1 MFTRT
6 EKSAPRSAHKLSQAL
21 MAAAVSALALTALP
35 VGAQGSSGDT
45 GYGSSANGAMV
56 ARDDSKMMAD
66 LAHAN
71 IAEIEAGKMAL
82 EKSKSEDVRKFA
94 QQMIDEH
101 TSALKELQTL
111 AQAKGVKL
119 PEGTDLKH
127 KTTALA
133 LKVMTGTTFDN
144 QYMKRAG
151 VKDHEQTFL
160 LLKKMEHSAKDAE
173 LKAMATKML
182 TTVQDHLKMAQ
193 QAAPMTDKK

>member
-6 EKSAPRSAHKLSQAL
+6 EKSAPRSARKLSQAL

-35 VGAQGSSGDT
+35 VGAQGSSGGT

-82 EKSKSEDVRKFA
+82 EKSKSEEVRKFA